1 MTAKTFAEFGIE
13 VRRTSGEEDTTCPQC
28 SETRKNKRARCLSV
42 NIDKGVWT
50 CHHCGWSGGLGT
62 GEQSRPVIV
71 KTWRKPQYRPEEV
84 TPTEQA
90 YLWFAARGI
99 TREVLKRNCVGVC
112 SAYFPQLEDRASA
125 VTFPYLRGDE
135 VLNVKYRTKD
145 KHFRMEAGAERV
157 LYGLNDIAE
166 TLIWVEGEM
175 DKLSVE
181 VAGFTSCVSVPDGAP
196 TPNTKNYDS
205 KFDFMDAPE
214 LERAK
219 FHIIAVDNDEP
230 GVRLEEELLRRLG
243 RDVCKVVRW
252 PAGCKD
258 ANDVLKAHG
267 PETLAQCINAA
278 QWVPVEG
285 EHAVSEYADNMD
297 RLYRYGLP
305 QGLRTGWE
313 SVNDLYTVMPGEWT
327 LVTGIPGHGKS
338 EWLDAMMVGLA
349 QNHGWCFAIFSPE
362 NQPTEYHISKL
373 AEKHIGK
380 PFGNGPSERMTPSEK
395 DAAVQFLDE
404 HFVFLMPEL
413 PTVEVLI
420 ERLRSIVKRR
430 GVRGVVLD
438 PWNEIDHTRTG
449 GLSETEYISQSLSK
463 LRSFARS
470 AGVHLWIVAHPTK
483 LQKEQDGSYPVPT
496 PYDVAGSAHWRN
508 KADNCIAIWRDTAR
522 DTRTVEVHVQKVR
535 KKSVGK
541 VGMATL
547 VYDRVTG
554 QYHDVAAAPPRWSNE
569 DSNYADHGDAPY

>member
-1 MTAKTFAEFGIE
+1 MTAKTFTDFGIE
-13 VRRTSGEEDTTCPQC
+13 LKHASGEEDTTCPQC
-28 SETRKNKRARCLSV
+28 SESRRNKRARCLSV

-71 KTWRKPQYRPEEV
+71 KTWRKPAYVPSQVSATEEAV
-84 TPTEQA
+84 R
-90 YLWFAARGI
+90 WFGSRGI
-99 TREVLKRNCVGVC
+99 TKPVMERNRIGVC
-112 SAYFPQLEDRASA
+112 NAYFPQLEDRVSA
-125 VTFPYLRGDE
+125 VTFPYLRGEE
-135 VLNVKYRTKD
+135 VVNVKYRTKS
-145 KHFRMEAGAERV
+145 KQFRMEAGAERV
-157 LYGLNDIAE
+157 LYGLNDIAD

-205 KFDFMDAPE
+205 KFDFMGAPE

-219 FHIIAVDNDEP
+219 LHIIAVDNDEP

-252 PAGCKD
+252 PEGCKD

-267 PETLAQCINAA
+267 PDTLRQCIEAA
-278 QWVPVEG
+278 AYVPVEG
-285 EHAVSEYADNMD
+285 EHAVIEYAENMD
-297 RLYRYGLP
+297 RLYRFGMP
-305 QGLRTGWE
+305 KGLRTGWY
-313 SVNDLYTVMPGEWT
+313 SVDEYYTVMPGEWT

-338 EWLDAMMVGLA
+338 EWLDALMVQLA
-349 QNHGWCFAIFSPE
+349 LDHGWVFAVFSPE
-362 NQPTEYHISKL
+362 NQPTEYHLSKL
-373 AEKHIGK
+373 AEKYTNK
-380 PFGNGPSERMTPSEK
+380 PFTEGPTERMTLEDK
-395 DAAVQFLDE
+395 NKALTFLDE

-420 ERLRSIVKRR
+420 ERLKSIVKRR

-438 PWNEIDHTRTG
+438 PWNEIDHSRLA

-463 LRSFARS
+463 LRAFTRAS
-470 AGVHLWIVAHPTK
+470 GVHLWIVAHPTK
-483 LQKEQDGSYPVPT
+483 LQKESDGTYPVPT

-508 KADNCIAIWRDTAR
+508 KADNCIAVWRDTKEHN
-522 DTRTVEVHVQKVR
+522 DLVEVHIQKIR
-535 KKSVGK
+535 KKAVGRP
-541 VGMATL
+541 GMVTL
-547 VYDRVTG
+547 KYQRLTG
-554 QYHDVAAAPPRWSNE
+554 NYFEHSGPFAKAARS
-569 DSNYADHGDAPY
+569 

>member
-1 MTAKTFAEFGIE
+1 MKTFAEFGIE
-13 VRRTSGEEDTTCPQC
+13 VRRNSGEEDTTCPQC
-28 SETRKNKRARCLSV
+28 SESRKNKRARCLSV
-42 NIDKGVWT
+42 NHDKGVFL

-71 KTWRKPQYRPEEV
+71 KTWRKPQYVPKAV
-84 TPTEQA
+84 TPSEA
-90 YLWFAARGI
+90 SVAWFAKRGI
-99 TREVLKRNCVGVC
+99 TKEVLSRNLVGV
-112 SAYFPQLEDRASA
+112 ANVYFPQIEDRANA

-135 VLNVKYRTKD
+135 VINVKYRTHD

-181 VAGFTSCVSVPDGAP
+181 VAGFVSCVSVPDGAP

-219 FHIIAVDNDEP
+219 HHIIAVDNDEP

-243 RDVCKVVRW
+243 RDVCRVVRW
-252 PAGCKD
+252 PEGCKD

-267 PETLAQCINAA
+267 PEVLAECINAA

-285 EHAVSEYADNMD
+285 EHAVGDYADSMD
-297 RLYRYGLP
+297 RLYRYGMP
-305 QGLRTGWE
+305 KGMQTGWAT
-313 SVNDLYTVMPGEWT
+313 VNEYYTVMPGEWS

-338 EWLDAMMVGLA
+338 EWLDALMVRLA
-349 QNHGWCFAIFSPE
+349 IDHGWCFAIFSPE

-373 AEKHIGK
+373 AEKYIGK
-380 PFGNGPSERMTPSEK
+380 PFANGPSSRMTPAEK
-395 DAAVQFLDE
+395 DEAVNFLDR
-404 HFVFLMPEL
+404 HFVFLLPEL
-413 PTVEVLI
+413 PTVDALI
-420 ERLRSIVKRR
+420 ERLRIIVKRR

-438 PWNEIDHTRTG
+438 PWNEIDHTRTA

-463 LRSFARS
+463 LRAFARS
-470 AGVHLWIVAHPTK
+470 HAVHLWIVAHPTK
-483 LQKEQDGSYPVPT
+483 LQKEPDGSYPVPT

-508 KADNCIAIWRDTAR
+508 KADNCIAIWRDTAN
-522 DTRTVEVHVQKVR
+522 DTRAVEVHVQKVR

-541 VGMATL
+541 VGMTTL
-547 VYDRVTG
+547 IYDRITG
-554 QYHDVAAAPPRWSNE
+554 QYHDPQSAPVRWAN
-569 DSNYADHGDAPY
+569 DDHDNADIY

>member
-1 MTAKTFAEFGIE
+1 MTAKTFTDFGIE
-13 VRRTSGEEDTTCPQC
+13 LKHASGEEDTTCPQC
-28 SETRKNKRARCLSV
+28 SESRRNKRARCLSV

-71 KTWRKPQYRPEEV
+71 KTWRKPAYVPSQVSATEEAV
-84 TPTEQA
+84 R
-90 YLWFAARGI
+90 WFGSRGI
-99 TREVLKRNCVGVC
+99 TKPVMERNRIGVC
-112 SAYFPQLEDRASA
+112 NAYFPQLEDRVSA
-125 VTFPYLRGDE
+125 VTFPYLRGEE
-135 VLNVKYRTKD
+135 VVNVKYRTKS
-145 KHFRMEAGAERV
+145 KQFRMEAGAERV
-157 LYGLNDIAE
+157 LYGLNDIAD

-205 KFDFMDAPE
+205 KFDFMGAPE

-219 FHIIAVDNDEP
+219 LHIIAVDNDEP

-252 PAGCKD
+252 PEGCKD

-267 PETLAQCINAA
+267 PDTLRQCIEAA
-278 QWVPVEG
+278 AYVPVEG
-285 EHAVSEYADNMD
+285 EHAVIEYAENMD
-297 RLYRYGLP
+297 RLYRFGMP
-305 QGLRTGWE
+305 RGLRTGWY
-313 SVNDLYTVMPGEWT
+313 SVDEYYTVMPGEWT

-338 EWLDAMMVGLA
+338 EWLDALMVQLA
-349 QNHGWCFAIFSPE
+349 LDHGWVFAVFSPE
-362 NQPTEYHISKL
+362 NQPTEYHLSKL
-373 AEKHIGK
+373 AEKYTNK
-380 PFGNGPSERMTPSEK
+380 PFTEGPTERMTLEDK
-395 DAAVQFLDE
+395 NKALTFLDE

-420 ERLRSIVKRR
+420 ERLKSIVKRR

-438 PWNEIDHTRTG
+438 PWNEIDHSRLA

-463 LRSFARS
+463 LRAFTRAS
-470 AGVHLWIVAHPTK
+470 GVHLWIVAHPTK
-483 LQKEQDGSYPVPT
+483 LQKESDGTYPVPT

-508 KADNCIAIWRDTAR
+508 KADNCIAVWRDTKEHN
-522 DTRTVEVHVQKVR
+522 DLVEVHIQKIR
-535 KKSVGK
+535 KKAVGRP
-541 VGMATL
+541 GMVTL
-547 VYDRVTG
+547 KYQRLTG
-554 QYHDVAAAPPRWSNE
+554 NYLEHSGPFAKAARS
-569 DSNYADHGDAPY
+569 

>member
-13 VRRTSGEEDTTCPQC
+13 VRHTSGEEDTTCPQC
-28 SETRKNKRARCLSV
+28 SDSRKNKRARCLSV

-62 GEQSRPVIV
+62 GEQTRPVIV
-71 KTWRKPQYRPEEV
+71 KAFRKPQYRPEEI

-135 VLNVKYRTKD
+135 VINVKYRTKD

-175 DKLSVE
+175 DKLSIE
-181 VAGFTSCVSVPDGAP
+181 VAGFPSCVSVPDGAP

-230 GVRLEEELLRRLG
+230 GARLEEELLRRLG
-243 RDVCKVVRW
+243 RDTCKVARW
-252 PAGCKD
+252 PEGCKD

-267 PETLAQCINAA
+267 PETLRQCIEAA

-285 EHAVSEYADNMD
+285 EHAVSEYAESMD
-297 RLYRYGLP
+297 RLYRYGMP
-305 QGLRTGWE
+305 TGLSTPWE
-313 SVNDLYTVMPGEWT
+313 SVNPLYTVMAGEWT

-338 EWLDAMMVGLA
+338 EWLDALMVRLA
-349 QNHGWCFAIFSPE
+349 QDHGWCFAIFSPE
-362 NQPTEYHISKL
+362 NQPTEYHLSKL
-373 AEKHIGK
+373 AEKYIGK
-380 PFGNGPSERMTPSEK
+380 PFGSGPSDRMTPDEK
-395 DAAVQFLDE
+395 EIAIGFLDD

-413 PTVEVLI
+413 PTVEGLI
-420 ERLRSIVKRR
+420 ERLKCIVKRR
-430 GVRGVVLD
+430 GIRGVVLD

-463 LRSFARS
+463 LRAFAR
-470 AGVHLWIVAHPTK
+470 AHGVHLWIVAHPTK
-483 LQKEQDGSYPVPT
+483 LQKEPDGSYPVPT

-508 KADNCIAIWRDTAR
+508 KADNCIAVWRNTAAN
-522 DTRTVEVHVQKVR
+522 TSAVEVHVQKVR
-535 KKSVGK
+535 KKSVGQ

-547 VYDRVTG
+547 RYDRITG
-554 QYHDVAAAPPRWSNE
+554 QYHDQPMNRLPEWGE
-569 DSNYADHGDAPY
+569 E